1 MNNVFSS
8 AFEADLFLN
17 FIQYRL
23 SQSTVQTL
31 EKGDVTA

>member
-1 MNNVFSS
+1 
-8 AFEADLFLN
+8 LKQIYFLN
-17 FIQYRL
+17 SIQYRL